1 MRLIMTNKTIQ
12 HLLRRITALLLLH
25 SRILHSASSFWK
37 KFWGFILG
45 HIKRRPLRRP
55 GSGQTLPHRKDGG
68 TKTVPLAQ
76 SCWIAPSTLP
86 FGLNFTRQT
95 HEPYLGSNSLNVDS
109 RATEFPTGVW
119 ADEPAES
126 DTTLTEDIADNDS
139 IQYAHFQSINH
150 APEMITNLSLTSKSE
165 ISPVIYPTMPSKL
178 PRYNREW
185 V

>member
-25 SRILHSASSFWK
+25 SRILNSASSFWK

-45 HIKRRPLRRP
+45 DINRRPLRRP
-55 GSGQTLPHRKDGG
+55 GSGQTLSHRKDGG
-68 TKTVPLAQ
+68 TRTVPPGQ
-76 SCWIAPSTLP
+76 SCWIAPSNLP
-86 FGLNFTRQT
+86 FGLNLTRQT
-95 HEPYLGSNSLNVDS
+95 HEAYLGSKSVNLDS
-109 RATEFPTGVW
+109 RATESPTGVW

-126 DTTLTEDIADNDS
+126 DMTLTEDITDNDS

-150 APEMITNLSLTSKSE
+150 APETITNLSLTSKSE
-165 ISPVIYPTMPSKL
+165 ISAVIYPTMPSKL
-178 PRYNREW
+178 LRYKRKW